1 MMLQSPITT
10 LLFLVSA
17 RASGQV
23 RVVAQVDTSED
34 IYVGQSFRYLIIID
48 GDNKA
53 GQVDL
58 SPLAQYDPQ
67 STVNQDISQTS
78 TTIINNKVSRKVI
91 KRYVMSY
98 SLTVSRP
105 GQIQLPPVTV
115 TLDGKQYQTNPIQ
128 VNILKPGR
136 TDKLDFE
143 VVLS

>member
-1 MMLQSPITT
+1 MKNLKFIIAVTT
-10 LLFLVSA
+10 LLFLVPA

-23 RVVAQVDTSED
+23 RVVAQVDKSEN

-58 SPLAQYDPQ
+58 SPLVQYNPQ
-67 STVNQDISQTS
+67 STGNQDISQSS
-78 TTIINNKVSRKVI
+78 TTIINNKVSRKTI

-98 SLTVSRP
+98 SLTVNRP

-115 TLDGKQYQTNPIQ
+115 TLNGTQYKTNPVQ
-128 VNILKPGR
+128 LNILKPGT
-136 TDKLDFE
+136 TD
-143 VVLS
+143 